1 MVLVLFCEVSSM
13 KTKITTI
20 TPVHIGS
27 GEQKKAFE
35 YHKMGDDLFCYD
47 VKDIFF
53 ELPTKELID
62 PRFLKSLAFQRNGST
77 RSQFNRQFRG
87 VNYEKIRPIY
97 QLKCKFDNNE
107 NEVPVDEQLKTLYKP
122 IIPGSTLKGA
132 IMNSILFD
140 IVNTHFDEVC
150 HIIEKSYKRPDA
162 QSIIQGLYPGKDTMD
177 HYSIFCNCFMCS
189 DVTFDSMIL
198 LHQERANIKNNKSL
212 EKFLSDKECISP
224 NQSVIGN
231 YFSYNETS
239 VARFKR
245 MCQGRKIYKDLSIYF
260 NERILIQV
268 ISNYFKIM
276 LEEDIDSGRNF
287 YFKDAFFENLKK
299 SKKPNS
305 FYLRVGGSTNY
316 FFKTVS
322 YLIKKHDYSLYE
334 KLFDIYFSPKSNGKR
349 NDRNRFNKKRANDPK
364 PEDMPVTRTIFM
376 DDEDEYYPGVIKVEF
391 LDV

>member
-1 MVLVLFCEVSSM
+1 
-13 KTKITTI
+13 
-20 TPVHIGS
+20 
-27 GEQKKAFE
+27 
-35 YHKMGDDLFCYD
+35 
-47 VKDIFF
+47 
-53 ELPTKELID
+53 
-62 PRFLKSLAFQRNGST
+62 
-77 RSQFNRQFRG
+77 
-87 VNYEKIRPIY
+87 
-97 QLKCKFDNNE
+97 
-107 NEVPVDEQLKTLYKP
+107 
-122 IIPGSTLKGA
+122 
-132 IMNSILFD
+132 
-140 IVNTHFDEVC
+140 
-150 HIIEKSYKRPDA
+150 
-162 QSIIQGLYPGKDTMD
+162 
-177 HYSIFCNCFMCS
+177 MCS

-198 LHQERANIKNNKSL
+198 LHQERANIKNK
-212 EKFLSDKECISP
+212 KFLSDKECISP

-231 YFSYNETS
+231 YFSYNEAS

-245 MCQGRKIYKDLSIYF
+245 MCQGRKIYKELSIYF

-268 ISNYFKIM
+268 ISNYFQTM
-276 LEEDIDSGRNF
+276 LEEDIDSARNF